1 MNETNEAK
9 RASERARLYSSG
21 RLIYDLRSSM
31 IVAHLV
37 HSSLTF
43 DTDIAGGHRENEGG
57 DTLSTHA
64 IETRWRA
71 NEQANQR
78 RRKMRN
84 TTEFNCQPLPLQE
97 RRETVRRFH
106 RLDSPPWR
114 RYVHSRWRRST
125 SARFGRSYSVHHQ
138 QHSLGFVR
146 CAACVRQDIRYGAE
160 DVLFIGFFLNLRV
173 ERRRLMHYEGRYIHP
188 HRLLVHH
195 RFLHTTNR
203 NDKRTLP
210 AW

>member
-1 MNETNEAK
+1 MGRGGESTDEGLRDAVCWEGGGVKDRTVRVMVQRLFDAAPHHRHTQQHNRGARKMNETNETK

-78 RRKMRN
+78 RRSN
-84 TTEFNCQPLPLQE
+84 
-97 RRETVRRFH
+97 
-106 RLDSPPWR
+106 
-114 RYVHSRWRRST
+114 
-125 SARFGRSYSVHHQ
+125 
-138 QHSLGFVR
+138 
-146 CAACVRQDIRYGAE
+146 
-160 DVLFIGFFLNLRV
+160 RV
-173 ERRRLMHYEGRYIHP
+173 
-188 HRLLVHH
+188 
-195 RFLHTTNR
+195 
-203 NDKRTLP
+203 
-210 AW
+210 